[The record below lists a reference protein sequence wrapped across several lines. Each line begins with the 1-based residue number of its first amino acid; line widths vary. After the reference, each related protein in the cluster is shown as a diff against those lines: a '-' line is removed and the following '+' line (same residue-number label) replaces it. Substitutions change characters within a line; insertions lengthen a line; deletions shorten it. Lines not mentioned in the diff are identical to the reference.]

1 MQQAIRTVL
10 VRYVGFVIELMLVLL
25 LVATLALSAQPA
37 YQSYVE
43 RGHQARA
50 QAMLL
55 ACAQRIQ
62 RLSLH
67 QFDYLGHADS
77 DGDGLGDIDNGPIAA
92 EACEQVADPTL
103 NYAFSIRAVANGFEL
118 TATPDANDMNAGRG
132 RLSLDHVGLRRWDA
146 NDNGEF
152 EADELQWPAE

>member
-1 MQQAIRTVL
+1 M
-10 VRYVGFVIELMLVLL
+10 
-25 LVATLALSAQPA
+25 
-37 YQSYVE
+37 E

-50 QAMLL
+50 HGAAV

-77 DGDGLGDIDNGPIAA
+77 DGDGSGDTDNGPIAA

-118 TATPDANDMNAGRG
+118 TAKPDAMT
-132 RLSLDHVGLRRWDA
+132 
-146 NDNGEF
+146 
-152 EADELQWPAE
+152 